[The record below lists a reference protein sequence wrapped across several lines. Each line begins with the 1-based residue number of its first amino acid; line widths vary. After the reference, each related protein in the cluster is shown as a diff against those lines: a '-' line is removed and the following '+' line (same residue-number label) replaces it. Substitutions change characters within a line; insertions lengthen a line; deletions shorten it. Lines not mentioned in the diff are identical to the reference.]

1 MKKSKGLF
9 TLSAAIIC
17 ACTMTACGGGTNDDI
32 KNTNKEKIELFKEDN
47 NYVKKRRFKLFR
59 RR

>member
-17 ACTMTACGGGTNDDI
+17 ACTMTACGGSANDDI
-32 KNTNKEKIELFKEDN
+32 
-47 NYVKKRRFKLFR
+47 
-59 RR
+59 